1 MLDCENVWSSH
12 FHERIFRWK
21 PNDNGSGPGCSF
33 IDNYFGLVDAGY
45 EAFLLRHFV
54 FGESTTPPLC
64 FYGRRAMTT
73 TTGVRRGEE
82 GEKSKKSSF
91 WRRKG
96 LCGPKCMQS
105 AFQICRYLVPCDTTE
120 FDDAIFEV
128 SCTVSSNDTMYIMP
142 NYDGCGRHRRWEHTQ
157 MFEACTFY

>member
-64 FYGRRAMTT
+64 FYGRRAMTPRPQESV
-73 TTGVRRGEE
+73 G
-82 GEKSKKSSF
+82 GEKE
-91 WRRKG
+91 RRAKNRVFG
-96 LCGPKCMQS
+96 GAKVCADQ
-105 AFQICRYLVPCDTTE
+105 AFQICRYLVPYDTTE
-120 FDDAIFEV
+120 FDDAIFDV